1 MGGASRVR
9 WYGRALMAPNPLTVL
24 SPVPWWWALWIRAT
38 WPLAR
43 LGRVDEKL
51 RALSFI
57 HFAHWSLAGRWPRD
71 PASGPDRGAARTLV
85 FLTTFDGSDV
95 QYIDAFVRVVPWR
108 IRGLYSGARG
118 FPGARR
124 SLPVGRYIEEHNHA
138 PDHFWAAHG
147 DATVTMQDQAH
158 RVRSA
163 FAAFRERVAGAGE
176 ERFAREWERFLSE
189 VGGLL

>member
-1 MGGASRVR
+1 VSGGERAR
-9 WYGRALMAPNPLTVL
+9 WYGRALMAPKPLTVL
-24 SPVPWWWALWIRAT
+24 SAVPWWWGLWIRCT

-43 LGRVDEKL
+43 LGRVDTKL

-71 PASGPDRGAARTLV
+71 PASAPDRGAARTLV

-108 IRGLYSGARG
+108 IRGLYSGTRG

-124 SLPVGRYIEEHNHA
+124 SLPVERYIAEHNHA
-138 PDHFWAAHG
+138 PNHFWAAHG
-147 DATVTMQDQAH
+147 DATVTMKAQAH
-158 RVRSA
+158 LVQDG
-163 FAAFRERVAGAGE
+163 FELFREQVAGAGE
-176 ERFAREWERFLSE
+176 ERFAREWEKFLSA
-189 VGGLL
+189 VRQVL